1 MQTTWSFG
9 LYHGHALTN
18 PVPVADFLRLYK
30 PSRYV
35 LQVEKAE
42 QGLHF
47 VAVRDESLVDPAD
60 SSWRLL
66 TGESFT
72 QLTITKIIFGLE
84 LASY

>member
-1 MQTTWSFG
+1 MR
-9 LYHGHALTN
+9 LTN
-18 PVPVADFLRLYK
+18 PVPVADFLQKYK

-35 LQVEKAE
+35 LQVAKPE

-47 VAVRDESLVDPAD
+47 VAVRDEALVDPAD
-60 SSWRLL
+60 GMWRPL
-66 TGESFT
+66 TVESFT